1 MATLGAAFGALF
13 GGPFADC
20 FGRKP
25 AIYLGDLLFIAGAL
39 ILAFANSI
47 TVLVVGRIVIGL
59 GVGLAAM
66 VVPIYLS

>member
-1 MATLGAAFGALF
+1 M
-13 GGPFADC
+13 
-20 FGRKP
+20 
-25 AIYLGDLLFIAGAL
+25 AIYIGDLLFIAGAL